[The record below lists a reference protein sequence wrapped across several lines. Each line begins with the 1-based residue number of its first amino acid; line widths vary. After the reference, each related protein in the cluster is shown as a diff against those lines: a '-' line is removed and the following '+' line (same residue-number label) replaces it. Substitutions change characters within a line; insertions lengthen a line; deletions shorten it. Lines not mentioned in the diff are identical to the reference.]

1 MENAEGQNKL
11 ADKVLKRIDLL
22 IDVLIEDRKL
32 AVEDR
37 KLAAE
42 DRKQAEKDRKE
53 MTRAVLL
60 GGRALLSIDKRQK
73 ETLQLLRGL
82 KDGQDETKNLL
93 KQGQKETTSLLRE
106 ILRHIKIQGNSHGS
120 NNNK

>member
-1 MENAEGQNKL
+1 MADYEGQN
-11 ADKVLKRIDLL
+11 AFAEKVLKRIDLF

-32 AVEDR
+32 AAEDR
-37 KLAAE
+37 KLAAKDRKEAAE
-42 DRKQAEKDRKE
+42 DRKRFDKYAMQAEKDRKE

-60 GGRALLSIDKRQK
+60 GGNALIQIDK
-73 ETLQLLRGL
+73 
-82 KDGQDETKNLL
+82 
-93 KQGQKETTSLLRE
+93 GQKETVRLLKE